1 MRQND
6 KGVLVS
12 QVRPDLKLAVT
23 NHMKWTNE
31 RRQVASLSDFSH
43 NPRTFEAKGLSDLR
57 RSIESVGYVEPI
69 AINTDGTILS
79 GHARKQ
85 VLQELGITEIDVRIP
100 DRALTEAECRE
111 VIIRLN
117 KNVAG
122 VWDMEA
128 LTSDFEIDELRD
140 WGFSEFE
147 LGVHGVPEGIEYDE
161 SLTEGESILA
171 AFKVKLPVTDSE
183 DFEVR
188 LDEILRDFPDAV
200 KEKKV

>member
-1 MRQND
+1 MR
-6 KGVLVS
+6 
-12 QVRPDLKLAVT
+12 
-23 NHMKWTNE
+23 WTNE
-31 RRQVASLSDFSH
+31 RRAVNTLQDFPN
-43 NPRTFEAKGLSDLR
+43 NPRTIEPKGLADLR

-85 VLQELGITEIDVRIP
+85 ILEHLGVSEIDVRVP
-100 DRALTEAECRE
+100 ERHLTEAEARE
-111 VIIRLN
+111 VVVRLD

-128 LTSDFEIDELRD
+128 LTSDFEIDELTD
-140 WGFSEFE
+140 WGFTEFD
-147 LGVHGVPEGIEYDE
+147 LGIHGVPEGIEFDE
-161 SLTEGESILA
+161 TLTDGEAILA
-171 AFKVKLPVTDSE
+171 AFKVKLPVTDAE
-183 DFEVR
+183 RFEVR

>member
-1 MRQND
+1 
-6 KGVLVS
+6 
-12 QVRPDLKLAVT
+12 
-23 NHMKWTNE
+23 MKWTNE
-31 RRQVASLSDFSH
+31 RRQVSSLSEFSN
-43 NPRTFEAKGLSDLR
+43 NPRSFDAKGLSDLR
-57 RSIESVGYVEPI
+57 RSIESVGYVEPV

-85 VLQELGITEIDVRIP
+85 VLEALRITEIDVRIP
-100 DRALTEAECRE
+100 ERTLTESECRE
-111 VIIRLN
+111 VVIRLN

-128 LTSDFEIDELRD
+128 LTGDFEIDDLRE
-140 WGFSEFE
+140 WGFSDFE
-147 LGVHGVPEGIEYDE
+147 LGVHGTPEGIEYDE
-161 SLTEGESILA
+161 TLTDGESILA

-183 DFEVR
+183 SFEVR